1 MVLVDEKY
9 SGLDWNAL
17 LQKAEEGVKMLEE
30 EASRHVFD
38 PTEADSTICS
48 TCGKNRSDP
57 AVHFVKKEG
66 GNIAIPNQTPQ
77 TGIEEMVGV
86 SHAYYEKQ
94 LEEMGKLLEEAGVLM
109 NQKVTPT
116 PPIEV
121 SRTESTPEE
130 KDKEL
135 AMGFT
140 RCSNCGAK
148 VSDFQRACPRCGGK
162 EFSEEDDEVKRL
174 EEEIVKLEGEV

>member
-1 MVLVDEKY
+1 MVEKNLA
-9 SGLDWNAL
+9 GLDWNAL
-17 LQKAEEGVKMLEE
+17 LQKAEEGIKILEE
-30 EASRHVFD
+30 E
-38 PTEADSTICS
+38 
-48 TCGKNRSDP
+48 SDFMVP
-57 AVHFVKKEG
+57 G
-66 GNIAIPNQTPQ
+66 QTPM
-77 TGIEEMVGV
+77 TGIEEMAGV
-86 SHAYYEKQ
+86 SHAYYEK
-94 LEEMGKLLEEAGVLM
+94 LEAMGKLLEECDALM

-148 VSDFQRACPRCGGK
+148 VHDFQRACPQCGGR
-162 EFSEEDDEVKRL
+162 EFSEEDEVKRL
-174 EEEIVKLEGEV
+174 EEEIASLEGEA